1 MTVMPTT
8 VNGLRLR
15 KTLGRTTW
23 LVPSRF
29 GFNGWIMDSWD
40 RQSRVIATAASLDGT
55 EWIHASISH
64 IDRIPTY
71 DDLALL
77 HEAAFG
83 DGWAYQV
90 FAPPAHHV
98 NIHEYAL
105 HLWGR
110 SDGKPALPNFGEMG
124 TI

>member
-15 KTLGRTTW
+15 KTLGRATW

-29 GFNGWIMDSWD
+29 GPDGWIMDSRD
-40 RQSRVIATAASLDGT
+40 SQSRVIVTADGFDET
-55 EWIHASISH
+55 EWVHASISH
-64 IDRIPTY
+64 RDRMPTY
-71 DDLALL
+71 DDMALL
-77 HEAAFG
+77 HEATFG

-90 FAPPAHHV
+90 FAPPAHHI
-98 NIHEYAL
+98 NIHEHAL

-110 SDGKPALPNFGEMG
+110 ADGEPVLPNFGEMG